1 MNLNETEINNYL
13 QPFLGQHED
22 SFQEACVDTL
32 NPQTF

>member
-1 MNLNETEINNYL
+1 MRLSETEINNYL
-13 QPFLGQHED
+13 HPFFGRYED